1 VTQLP
6 VYGHF
11 GRRVLA
17 FILDVAVLFG
27 ISLVLS
33 VLIRAASNDPQA
45 AGWVPI
51 GVLLCFWI
59 YKAGFESSTRQAS
72 LGKRALGLKVTTENG
87 ERIGFGRAT
96 ARFFAQIFS
105 YMFLGIGYF
114 MAAFTPRRQAL
125 HDYIAGTLVTRRDAT
140 PEEIKASD
148 PSRGTSG
155 LVIAVVVCF
164 VMIAVIGMLA
174 AISIP
179 AYHNYTIR
187 AQVTDALTHA
197 DAYKTAVAEAFASG
211 TEADAIN
218 NAPGG
223 IITLTTTGGGRY
235 TDSVQ
240 VTNGTVLITFGGQA
254 NQHLAG
260 RKLALWPVV
269 TEGNG
274 TTVWVCGHGAPP
286 AGVGGSSIEAALRLT
301 DVPDQYLPTSCHT

>member
-1 VTQLP
+1 LP
-6 VYGHF
+6 VYSHF

-17 FILDVAVLFG
+17 FLIDIAVLFG

-33 VLIRAASNDPQA
+33 ALIRAASNDPQA
-45 AGWVPI
+45 AGWVPL
-51 GVLLCFWI
+51 GDLLCFWI
-59 YKAGFESSTRQAS
+59 YKAGFESSPRQAS
-72 LGKRALGLKVTTENG
+72 LGKRALGIKVTTENG

-105 YMFLGIGYF
+105 YMFLAIGYF

-140 PEEIKASD
+140 PEEIKASE

-164 VMIAVIGMLA
+164 VMIAVIGILA
-174 AISIP
+174 AIAIP
-179 AYHNYTIR
+179 AYQNYTIR

-197 DAYKTAVAEAFASG
+197 DAYKTAVAEAFAGG
-211 TEADAIN
+211 TRADAIN
-218 NAPGG
+218 NAADGV
-223 IITLTTTGGGRY
+223 ITLSTTGGGRY

-254 NQHLAG
+254 NQHIAG
-260 RKLALWPVV
+260 RRLALWPVI
-269 TEGNG
+269 TDGSG
-274 TTVWVCGHGAPP
+274 TTVWVCGHGVPP
-286 AGVGGSSIEAALRLT
+286 AGVGGPSVEAALRLT
-301 DVPDQYLPTSCHT
+301 DVPDQYLPTSCHS